1 MSFAAYKAGALS
13 CWAAFR
19 LVLDIAVIGPV
30 FIFAFII
37 ALGAWPSPGAFI
49 VTQAEALVRGAEPGK
64 VWGCASSPD
73 VPAMNHRAAPL
84 LLKPVDSTYFCIPH
98 QQSVNHYE
106 TAVNA
111 IFFRFYVSVTMFYA
125 VLYLAFRFALNQL
138 NRKKH
143 MRVTGCRQSTSGM
156 TPNQEKQHGMH

>member
-1 MSFAAYKAGALS
+1 MSFAACKTGALS
-13 CWAAFR
+13 CWAALR

-30 FIFAFII
+30 FILAFII

-49 VTQAEALVRGAEPGK
+49 VTQAEALVRGADPGN

-98 QQSVNHYE
+98 QESVNHYV

-111 IFFRFYVSVTMFYA
+111 TFFSFYTSVTTLYA
-125 VLYLAFRFALNQL
+125 VLYLAFRFALNQF
-138 NRKKH
+138 NRKKY
-143 MRVTGCRQSTSGM
+143 MRVASGRQCTSGM
-156 TPNQEKQHGMH
+156 TPNQEKQHGKR